1 MIDLND
7 IVNINH
13 CLVVDNAKSNE
24 LGWLW
29 HRRLGH
35 ASFHLINKL
44 IKKVLIIGIPSLE
57 FKDDKICNACQLE
70 KQTRKS
76 FKSKNVVSTTRPLE
90 LLHLDLFGPTR
101 TTSLGGSRFG
111 LVVVD
116 DYSRFTWVL
125 FLRHRDE
132 TFSSFVNLLKR
143 ISNEKNTTVV

>member
-7 IVNINH
+7 IISINH
-13 CLVVDNAKSNE
+13 CLVVNNAQSNE

-29 HRRLGH
+29 HKRLGH
-35 ASFHLINKL
+35 ASFNLIDKL
-44 IKKVLIIGIPSLE
+44 IKNDLVIGVPHIS
-57 FKDDKICNACQLE
+57 FNQDKIYNAGQLG

-76 FKSKNVVSTTRPLE
+76 FKLKNVVSTTRPLE

-101 TTSLGGSRFG
+101 TTSLGESRFG

-125 FLRHRDE
+125 FLRHKDE

-143 ISNEKNTTVV
+143 YLMRKILL